1 MPDAAADQRPPDML
15 VRFWG
20 TRGSIACPGPD
31 TTVYGG
37 NTACVEVRCGD
48 RLIVLDAGSGLRP
61 FGRLLSK
68 ASEPLDLDLLLS
80 HCHVDHLIGLPFF
93 QPAFNKTTSMR
104 LWAGH
109 LSPRDHLEGM
119 LSQLMVPPLLPI
131 TPKTFRADITYRDFP
146 AGDQLD
152 LGGGVL
158 VQTAALNHPGGAT
171 GYRIEYH
178 GCAVA
183 YVTDHEHL
191 PGGPDPALVALVRDA
206 DLVIYD
212 STFTPAEYLNRV
224 GWGHSTWEAGIA
236 LAERAGAKRLALF
249 HHDPARDDEALDHIE
264 REAAA
269 RLPGAFAAREGQ
281 VLMFNAPRGD
291 GDGIP

>member
-1 MPDAAADQRPPDML
+1 MPDAAANRVPPDML

-37 NTACVEVRCGD
+37 NTACIEVRCGD

-61 FGRLLSK
+61 FGRQLAK

-119 LSQLMVPPLLPI
+119 LAQLMVPPLLPI

-171 GYRIEYH
+171 GYRIGYR

-183 YVTDHEHL
+183 YVTDHEHQ
-191 PGGPDPALVALVRDA
+191 PGGPEADLVELVRDA
-206 DLVIYD
+206 DLMIYD
-212 STFTPAEYLNRV
+212 STFTPEEYLNRI
-224 GWGHSTWEAGIA
+224 GWGHSTWEAGVA
-236 LAERAGAKRLALF
+236 LAEQGGAKSLALF

-264 REAAA
+264 REAAGK
-269 RLPGAFAAREGQ
+269 RPSTFAAREGQ
-281 VLMFNAPRGD
+281 VLTFHAPPGD
-291 GDGIP
+291 RML